1 MRLVIADAH
10 SQVRW
15 ALRTALG
22 EDPRLTIVD
31 EVADVDDLLARA
43 SALSPDLVLL
53 EWELVVLADDGLLQR
68 LRNLGLPLRIIVLGR
83 QPEAR
88 AAALRDGADAFI
100 SKSDPPER
108 LLHTIRELVEEA
120 NSSQQK
126 A

>member
-10 SQVRW
+10 KKVRW

-22 EDPRLTIVD
+22 EDPRLTIVG

-43 SALSPDLVLL
+43 PTLSPDLILL
-53 EWELVVLADDGLLQR
+53 EWELVAFAPDGLLHR
-68 LRNLGLPLRIIVLGR
+68 LRDPGLPLRIIVLGR

-88 AAALRDGADAFI
+88 PAALRDGADAFI

-108 LLHTIRELVEEA
+108 LLRTIGEFIEEA
-120 NSSQQK
+120 KPSSEK
-126 A
+126 T